1 MLILV
6 LRQVKILKKIIVSLL
21 ALGLGLLR
29 VMQRRLHKQLVSL
42 MAIVRLVFILEKR
55 LERILQLMGIL
66 VLAMEQARGLLIL
79 AQLPAL

>member
-29 VMQRRLHKQLVSL
+29 VMQRRLHKLVSL
-42 MAIVRLVFILEKR
+42 MSIVRLVFILEKR